1 MAGDTKTENL
11 KSFDAYRDE
20 NGQNMGQDE
29 PTDVA
34 RPAEMQRL
42 MASDPSWQAETA
54 RIASGHARID
64 SIEGGSIETSDQTAA
79 ETPPENIA
87 RISDASGDVGGP
99 KVAGESAAAKEA
111 VERATSGL
119 GKP

>member
-1 MAGDTKTENL
+1 MAGEEKTENL

-20 NGQNMGQDE
+20 NGQIMGQDD
-29 PTDVA
+29 PTEVA
-34 RPAEMQRL
+34 RPAEMRRHRTSD
-42 MASDPSWQAETA
+42 ASGPAETV
-54 RIASGHARID
+54 RLASGQSRID

-87 RISDASGDVGGP
+87 RISDASGDAGGP
-99 KVAGESAAAKEA
+99 KVAGESPAAKEA

>member
-1 MAGDTKTENL
+1 MAGEAKTENL
-11 KSFDAYRDE
+11 TSFNAYRDE

-29 PTDVA
+29 PNDVA
-34 RPAEMQRL
+34 RPAAMRRHMTSDASGPAETVRL
-42 MASDPSWQAETA
+42 ASDQ
-54 RIASGHARID
+54 ARID

-87 RISDASGDVGGP
+87 RISDASGDAGGP
-99 KVAGESAAAKEA
+99 KVAGESPAAKEA
-111 VERATSGL
+111 IERATAGL

>member
-1 MAGDTKTENL
+1 MAEQEKTENL

-20 NGQNMGQDE
+20 NGQFMGQDA
-29 PTDVA
+29 PTDLA
-34 RPAEMQRL
+34 RPEDLQRRL
-42 MASDPSWQAETA
+42 NSDPSWQAETA
-54 RIASGHARID
+54 RGASGFARLD
-64 SIEGGSIETSDQTAA
+64 AVGGGSVESSDQTAA

-87 RISDASGDVGGP
+87 HISDPSLTAADREAAGGNR
-99 KVAGESAAAKEA
+99 AAREA